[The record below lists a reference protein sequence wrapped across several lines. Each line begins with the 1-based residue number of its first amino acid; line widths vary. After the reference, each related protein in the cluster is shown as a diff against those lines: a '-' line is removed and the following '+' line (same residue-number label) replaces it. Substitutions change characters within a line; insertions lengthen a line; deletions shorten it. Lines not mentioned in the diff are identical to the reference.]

1 MKRLLFVL
9 LALAMVLPVFA
20 AAEKDQAA
28 EGPITLRVLN
38 YADATTPAYAV
49 EKEIWDTFRA
59 QNPDIVLEYEELFD
73 EAFHTKTEAYAAAG
87 RLPDVMFMWPSGR
100 SSTLYNRNL
109 VKDLT
114 PLMAPVKNEFVPIA
128 TSPGQFGILGQ
139 IPQSTTNTHVL
150 YANLGLLKK
159 LGLSEPKTYADLVA
173 MVPAARAAGV
183 EVVLIPAKSD
193 WVMQSCL
200 FSMVLG
206 RIAGD
211 EFINDVLAG
220 KANFTDKPFVDS
232 LAFIKR
238 LYDDG
243 VISRT
248 ALQIDY
254 GEGPALFA
262 SEKSLF
268 YIDGAWRV
276 GEFITS
282 PDSGVALIPPAK
294 QQSDFKL
301 MNFPVIP
308 GEKNAN
314 SSSVIAGT
322 GFGMNANIEAGSAK
336 EAAAWRLISYLNSAE
351 VLKKRLETGAFSNV
365 TRIGVTASKM
375 EPLQVMNAQLAPA
388 KATYVVDGILDA
400 SVYGPINIGLQEMA
414 LGTATP
420 EQVAQTTQKAFE
432 EWEISN

>member
-1 MKRLLFVL
+1 MKRFIVAVL
-9 LALAMVLPVFA
+9 VAALALPLFA
-20 AAEKDQAA
+20 AGSTESS
-28 EGPITLRVLN
+28 GPVTLRVLN
-38 YADATTPAYAV
+38 YADATTPGYAV

-59 QNPDIVLEYEELFD
+59 RNPDIILEYEELFD
-73 EAFHTKTEAYAAAG
+73 EAFHTKVEAYAAAG

-100 SSTLYNRNL
+100 SSTLYNRRL
-109 VKDLT
+109 VKDLSS
-114 PLMAPVKNEFVPIA
+114 LMASEKDQFQPIA
-128 TSPGQFGILGQ
+128 TTPGQFGILGQ

-150 YANLGLLKK
+150 YMNVGLLKK
-159 LGLSEPKTYADLVA
+159 LGLSEPRTYEDLVA
-173 MVPAARAAGV
+173 MVPVARAAGV
-183 EVVLIPAKSD
+183 DVMLIPAKSD

-211 EFINDVLAG
+211 EFIDNVLAG
-220 KANFTDKPFVDS
+220 RAKFTDRPFVDS

-243 VISRT
+243 VIPRT

-262 SEKSLF
+262 GGRSLF

-276 GEFITS
+276 GEFITD
-282 PDSGVALIPPAK
+282 PQSGVALIPPAV
-294 QQSDFKL
+294 QQTDIKL
-301 MNFPVIP
+301 GLMPRIP
-308 GEKNAN
+308 GERNPN

-322 GFGMNANIEAGSAK
+322 GFGMNANIAAGSAK

-365 TRIGVTASKM
+365 TRIGVLADRM
-375 EPLQVMNAQLAPA
+375 EPMQIMNANLAPA
-388 KATYVVDGILDA
+388 KATYVVDGVLDA
-400 SVYGPINIGLQEMA
+400 SVYGPINIGLQELV

-420 EQVAQTTQKAFE
+420 AQVAANTQKAFE
-432 EWEISN
+432 EWKASQ

>member
-1 MKRLLFVL
+1 MKRVLIALLVL
-9 LALAMVLPVFA
+9 SMLMPLFA
-20 AAEKDQAA
+20 AGERQSSDK
-28 EGPITLRVLN
+28 ITLRVLN
-38 YADATTPAYAV
+38 YADATTPGYAV

-59 QNPDIVLEYEELFD
+59 RNPDIILEYEELFD

-100 SSTLYNRNL
+100 SSTLYNRKL

-114 PLMAPVKNEFVPIA
+114 SLIAPVKNEFAPIA
-128 TSPGQFGILGQ
+128 TTPGQFGILGQ
-139 IPQSTTNTHVL
+139 IPQSTTNTHVV

-173 MVPAARAAGV
+173 MVPVARAAGV
-183 EVVLIPAKSD
+183 EVMLIPAKSD

-211 EFINDVLAG
+211 QFIDNVLAG
-220 KANFTDKPFVDS
+220 KAKFTDKPFLDT
-232 LAFIKR
+232 LTFIQR
-238 LYDDG
+238 LYSDG

-262 SEKSLF
+262 GERSLF

-276 GEFITS
+276 GEFITAA
-282 PDSGVALIPPAK
+282 DSGVALIPPAK

-308 GEKNAN
+308 GEINPG

-322 GFGMNANIEAGSAK
+322 GFGMNANIPAGSAK

-365 TRIGVTASKM
+365 TRLGVVADKM
-375 EPLQVMNAQLAPA
+375 EPLQKMNAALVPS
-388 KATYVVDGILDA
+388 KATYVVDGVLDA
-400 SVYGPINIGLQEMA
+400 SVYGPINIGLQEIA
-414 LGTATP
+414 LGSKTP
-420 EQVAQTTQKAFE
+420 QQVAQDTQKAFE
-432 EWEISN
+432 DWQKSR